1 MSLSI
6 IWIPIK
12 IQDGYKHNLDHC
24 EAKENA
30 CEEEFKAPP
39 CSKICCLLSN
49 QVFDHFYP
57 QKAEG
62 HGLIAQET
70 LAEQLRF
77 KASNVK
83 IQGHLDK
90 LGREKTIKP
99 KLERKR
105 APKKRSLDELWFHL
119 LQNKDGFG
127 MHNQSCSNKE
137 W

>member
-1 MSLSI
+1 LQQDLLPSEQPSFRSFLS
-6 IWIPIK
+6 P
-12 IQDGYKHNLDHC
+12 
-24 EAKENA
+24 
-30 CEEEFKAPP
+30 
-39 CSKICCLLSN
+39 
-49 QVFDHFYP
+49 
-57 QKAEG
+57 EG
-62 HGLIAQET
+62 RRPWTDCPGNSSRI
-70 LAEQLRF
+70 RF

-119 LQNKDGFG
+119 LQNKNGFG